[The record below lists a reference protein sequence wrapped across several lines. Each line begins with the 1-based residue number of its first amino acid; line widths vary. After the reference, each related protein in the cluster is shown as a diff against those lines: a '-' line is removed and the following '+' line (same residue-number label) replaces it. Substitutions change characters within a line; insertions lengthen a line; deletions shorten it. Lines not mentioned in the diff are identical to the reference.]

1 MLWHKTVGEGQDLV
15 LLHGWAFNSDIFQS
29 LVDMYSSYYRVT
41 VIDLPGHGRSSDING
56 NIDSWSDEII
66 KLIPEQSILVGW
78 SLGGL
83 LSIRIANKI
92 SLKKLILIAASP
104 CLVSKDN
111 WNYGIKNEVFDQFV
125 LNLKND
131 STKALMRFVSLQS
144 KKKSQ
149 VQELHK
155 AIQRFPA
162 SRSAL
167 KYGLNIILDSDLQ
180 DEYKK
185 ITIPKTV
192 ILGSLDSLIPISIKN
207 WYEKNGTQIYELHC
221 GHLPFLD
228 ETFKLP

>member
-1 MLWHKTVGEGQDLV
+1 
-15 LLHGWAFNSDIFQS
+15 
-29 LVDMYSSYYRVT
+29 
-41 VIDLPGHGRSSDING
+41 
-56 NIDSWSDEII
+56 
-66 KLIPEQSILVGW
+66 
-78 SLGGL
+78 
-83 LSIRIANKI
+83 
-92 SLKKLILIAASP
+92 
-104 CLVSKDN
+104 
-111 WNYGIKNEVFDQFV
+111 
-125 LNLKND
+125 
-131 STKALMRFVSLQS
+131 MRFVSLQS

-207 WYEKNGTQIYELHC
+207 WYEKNSTQIYELHC

-228 ETFKLP
+228 ESFKLP